1 MDSSTFLKKGIV
13 GLVLLVTIGL
23 LSLAVTFSR
32 MPASQIIINAGVIR
46 SSSFALSFY
55 DTTGNLLFSVSPQND
70 YFYTNSVK
78 DHLEDKISGTDNG
91 NFLQN
96 VWISLRSLVFNQKE
110 LIWNTVGSSANGQ
123 ESVNYTVNQV
133 NGGVEIQRAVAAK
146 SNIKS
151 LGQVLQFC
159 ADCLVTDDKKRI
171 YFNADTVTQADLETA
186 ARLSLTPVVIGENQ
200 FLPQDIKEVRVIDG
214 NNNLKLEIPVLKA
227 QVFLQYKWR
236 LLEFKAS
243 LKNNGTAVSQEV
255 LLNE

>member
-78 DHLEDKISGTDNG
+78 DHLEDKISASSNG

-96 VWISLRSLVFNQKE
+96 VWTSLRSLVFNQKE

-146 SNIKS
+146 SIIKS

-159 ADCLVTDDKKRI
+159 ARTPGATASRQVASMVAEMIRFIICNSS
-171 YFNADTVTQADLETA
+171 FESGAHGGPPCSPASQNA
-186 ARLSLTPVVIGENQ
+186 I
-200 FLPQDIKEVRVIDG
+200 
-214 NNNLKLEIPVLKA
+214 IPS
-227 QVFLQYKWR
+227 
-236 LLEFKAS
+236 ES
-243 LKNNGTAVSQEV
+243 T
-255 LLNE
+255 